1 MQIVIT
7 AKVMHHDRLGRL
19 PRGSIA
25 DIPDH
30 QATDWL
36 RRGFAERYETKVM
49 RDRPLMAAGA
59 PLSALPV
66 AQALP
71 QTTLKPSGRG
81 GKRRRTEASS
91 SPTPPTA

>member
-19 PRGSIA
+19 PRGWSG
-25 DIPDH
+25 DVPDH

-49 RDRPLMAAGA
+49 RDRPLLAAGE

-66 AQALP
+66 AQASP
-71 QTTLKPSGRG
+71 QTTSKPSGRG
-81 GKRRRTEASS
+81 GKRRRIEASS
-91 SPTPPTA
+91 SQTPPTA